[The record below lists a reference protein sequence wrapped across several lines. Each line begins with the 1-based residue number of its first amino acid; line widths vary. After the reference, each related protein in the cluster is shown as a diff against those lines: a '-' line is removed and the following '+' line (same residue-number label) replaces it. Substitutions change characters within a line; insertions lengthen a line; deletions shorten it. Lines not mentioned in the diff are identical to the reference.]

1 MVTLA
6 YFAAGSRIYK
16 MKYADDAGGGLKPEG
31 SRQQSKAKKVGAEMK
46 GEREQEHNRNKEERP
61 FKYLAGDRAI
71 GVEMSQSASVASAAA
86 EFIAEGER
94 TSLIEPMHRAYFR
107 RPGERPAFLV
117 LRDGREERT
126 VLREEPGALPAGPCL
141 IRSGEWL
148 FAPEV
153 NELYAGWLFSET
165 AEQEERIL
173 QRIYYRL
180 RASAAALLESAD
192 GAWAAVTLPFMPE
205 LADQPARQAALQ
217 DAQLE
222 ALFASVA
229 ERQRL
234 GGDCRVDLLA
244 PYPASAAEFAAQ
256 REFIEG
262 VAEQTLGHAYA
273 AACRIG
279 AMIPPDVERAA
290 AGEIARIADF
300 LVLDGAAGEAAP
312 EDAAGGFAKAAEE
325 ILAAVQRVKPAAVL
339 LAAGAPAA
347 YALADLYRIGFGGIF
362 CSAGQRTEALL
373 RAACLTWMAR
383 QDQAKPAAGGWL
395 SS

>member
-1 MVTLA
+1 
-6 YFAAGSRIYK
+6 
-16 MKYADDAGGGLKPEG
+16 
-31 SRQQSKAKKVGAEMK
+31 MK
-46 GEREQEHNRNKEERP
+46 GEREQDLNRNNEKRP
-61 FKYLAGDRAI
+61 FKYLAGDRTI
-71 GVEMSQSASVASAAA
+71 GVEMSQAASVASAAA

-94 TSLIEPMHRAYFR
+94 SSRTEPLNRAGFR
-107 RPGERPAFLV
+107 RPGGRPAFLV
-117 LRDGREERT
+117 LRDGREERP
-126 VLREEPGALPAGPCL
+126 VPREEDGGLPAGPCL

-148 FAPEV
+148 LAPEV
-153 NELYAGWLFSET
+153 SELYAGWLFSEDK
-165 AEQEERIL
+165 AQEERML

-192 GAWAAVTLPFMPE
+192 GVWAAVMPPFMPE
-205 LADQPARQAALQ
+205 LDDQPARLAALQ
-217 DAQLE
+217 DAQLD
-222 ALFASVA
+222 ALFAAVA

-234 GGDCRVDLLA
+234 GGDCRLDLLA

-279 AMIPPDVERAA
+279 AMISPDVERAA

-312 EDAAGGFAKAAEE
+312 EEAAAGFARAAEE
-325 ILAAVQRVKPAAVL
+325 VLAAVRGVKPAAAL

-347 YALADLYRIGFGGIF
+347 YALADLYRIGLSGIF

-383 QDQAKPAAGGWL
+383 QDHADTAAGGRL
-395 SS
+395 